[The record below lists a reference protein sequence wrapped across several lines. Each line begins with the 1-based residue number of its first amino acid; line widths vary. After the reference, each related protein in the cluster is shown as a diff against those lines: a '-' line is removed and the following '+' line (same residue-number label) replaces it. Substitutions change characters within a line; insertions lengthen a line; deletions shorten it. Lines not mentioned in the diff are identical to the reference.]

1 MLLSA
6 LQGGEGG
13 PHGGAVGGGGGLVC
27 KRSGIPRLT
36 PTLSAPEGGEGVT
49 AAMAVPAWVEVQLA
63 VGGAL
68 KLARGDP
75 SGLGFFDTSVDGF
88 WRSFRAGVI
97 CYPFFLILLAF
108 RVSAA
113 HWAASGMA
121 HIVIVETIGYV
132 ISWVAFPLLVLP
144 LTRYLGRENRFIPF
158 IVAYNWSQIP
168 QTALFVIVG
177 ADAAT
182 GLFPSGVAQV
192 VDFAAAVA
200 VLVYEWYIARVA
212 LQVST
217 SQAVPVVLL
226 DVVLG
231 VVLSRITEGLY

>member
-1 MLLSA
+1 
-6 LQGGEGG
+6 
-13 PHGGAVGGGGGLVC
+13 
-27 KRSGIPRLT
+27 
-36 PTLSAPEGGEGVT
+36 
-49 AAMAVPAWVEVQLA
+49 VQLA

-97 CYPFFLILLAF
+97 CYPFFLILLVF

-113 HWAASGMA
+113 HWAASGVA

-182 GLFPSGVAQV
+182 GLFPSGVAQI

>member
-1 MLLSA
+1 
-6 LQGGEGG
+6 
-13 PHGGAVGGGGGLVC
+13 
-27 KRSGIPRLT
+27 
-36 PTLSAPEGGEGVT
+36 VT
-49 AAMAVPAWVEVQLA
+49 APAWAEVQLA

-75 SGLGFFDTSVDGF
+75 SGLGFFDTSIDGF

-97 CYPFFLILLAF
+97 CYPFFLILLVF

-113 HWAASGMA
+113 HWAASGVP
-121 HIVIVETIGYV
+121 HIIIVETIGYV
-132 ISWVAFPLLVLP
+132 ISWVAFPLMVLP

-168 QTALFVIVG
+168 QTA
-177 ADAAT
+177 
-182 GLFPSGVAQV
+182 
-192 VDFAAAVA
+192 AVA

-212 LQVST
+212 LQVSA

-231 VVLSRITEGLY
+231 VVLSRVTEGLY

>member
-1 MLLSA
+1 
-6 LQGGEGG
+6 
-13 PHGGAVGGGGGLVC
+13 
-27 KRSGIPRLT
+27 
-36 PTLSAPEGGEGVT
+36 
-49 AAMAVPAWVEVQLA
+49 MAVPAWVEVQLA

-97 CYPFFLILLAF
+97 CYPFFLILLVF

-182 GLFPSGVAQV
+182 GLFPSGVPQS
-192 VDFAAAVA
+192 VDFPAPAPVPALGGYMGRAA
-200 VLVYEWYIARVA
+200 LRWPPGRR
-212 LQVST
+212 
-217 SQAVPVVLL
+217 VPVV
-226 DVVLG
+226 
-231 VVLSRITEGLY
+231 SRAAV

>member
-1 MLLSA
+1 M
-6 LQGGEGG
+6 
-13 PHGGAVGGGGGLVC
+13 
-27 KRSGIPRLT
+27 
-36 PTLSAPEGGEGVT
+36 T
-49 AAMAVPAWVEVQLA
+49 APAWVEVQLA

-68 KLARGDP
+68 KLARSDP
-75 SGLGFFDTSVDGF
+75 SGLGFFDTSIDGF

-97 CYPFFLILLAF
+97 CYPFFLILLVF

-113 HWAASGMA
+113 HWAASGVP

-132 ISWVAFPLLVLP
+132 ISWVAFPLIVLP

-177 ADAAT
+177 AGAAS
-182 GLFPSGVAQV
+182 GLFPGDVGHV

-200 VLVYEWYIARVA
+200 VLLYEWYIARVA
-212 LQVST
+212 LQVSA

-231 VVLSRITEGLY
+231 VVLSRVTESLY

>member
-1 MLLSA
+1 M
-6 LQGGEGG
+6 
-13 PHGGAVGGGGGLVC
+13 
-27 KRSGIPRLT
+27 
-36 PTLSAPEGGEGVT
+36 T
-49 AAMAVPAWVEVQLA
+49 APAWVEVQLA

-75 SGLGFFDTSVDGF
+75 SGLGFFDTSIDGF
-88 WRSFRAGVI
+88 WRWFRAGLF
-97 CYPFFLILLAF
+97 CYPFFLILLVF

-113 HWAASGMA
+113 HWAASGVA

-132 ISWVAFPLLVLP
+132 ISWVAFPLIVLP

-158 IVAYNWSQIP
+158 IVAYTWSQI
-168 QTALFVIVG
+168 
-177 ADAAT
+177 
-182 GLFPSGVAQV
+182 AQI

-212 LQVST
+212 LQVSA